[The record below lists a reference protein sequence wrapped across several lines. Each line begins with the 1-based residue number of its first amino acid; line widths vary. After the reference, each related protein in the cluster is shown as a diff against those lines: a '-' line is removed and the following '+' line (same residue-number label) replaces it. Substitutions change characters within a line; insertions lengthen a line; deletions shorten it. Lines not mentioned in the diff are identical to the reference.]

1 MVLSQKRNFRGE
13 KGRKTKMWDD
23 FWRKWRKSCRM
34 NNCQAKAPPTTNRG
48 KSNQNDVSLQNL
60 KRVCGTDG

>member
-1 MVLSQKRNFRGE
+1 
-13 KGRKTKMWDD
+13 
-23 FWRKWRKSCRM
+23 M

-60 KRVCGTDG
+60 KRVCGTDGWQQKMKVAK